1 MRIGN
6 FVGLTVFAG
15 SRKEELFIG
24 GEIIHKDKNKGLV
37 FNTIEQIYIN
47 EKTENGFYEI
57 QVYIKGN
64 SGHPFQTIR
73 CKPEMLTIHHYQ

>member
-1 MRIGN
+1 MRIEE
-6 FVGLTVFAG
+6 FIGLTVFAG

-24 GEIIHKDKNKGLV
+24 GEIIQKDKNKGLV

-47 EKTENGFYEI
+47 EKTVHGFYEI
-57 QVYIKGN
+57 LVYIKGN
-64 SGHPFQTIR
+64 SERPFQTIR